1 MRILSLGFP
10 LPGPAVDNHTLV
22 SAPTFF
28 DYDALVVD
36 PNALSQ
42 LIEEVLAG
50 STEHRTRSGEPVA
63 AIPDDCSSIA
73 LAELLRDRRDE
84 TARLIARGGLVVC
97 LAFPNVSHAVPEF
110 AGCDRYCWLPAPP
123 GLAYREPLLR
133 RGYGAQ
139 LAPAEV
145 EHPFSGFIEQFRT
158 TLTYQAYFDDET
170 PGFAEIGAVFAR
182 SAGGAAV
189 SVELRLDR
197 GRIVFLPPPTR
208 PLAGDQRYEF
218 SGALQEAVGLALN
231 PPASLQ

>member
-10 LPGPAVDNHTLV
+10 LPGPSVDNHTFV

-28 DYDALVVD
+28 DYDAIVVD

-42 LIEEVLAG
+42 LIVEVLGG
-50 STEHRTRSGEPVA
+50 SAEHRTRSGELVTIEA
-63 AIPDDCSSIA
+63 DDHATIA
-73 LAELLRDRRDE
+73 LAHLLRDRRDE
-84 TARLIARGGLVVC
+84 TGRLIARGGLVVC
-97 LAFPNVSHAVPEF
+97 LAYPNAGHAVPGF
-110 AGCDRYCWLPAPP
+110 ADCDRYCWLPAPP

-133 RGYGAQ
+133 RGYGTQ

-145 EHPFSGFIEQFRT
+145 EHPFSRFIEQFRA
-158 TLTYQAYFDDET
+158 TLAYQAYFDDET
-170 PGFAEIGAVFAR
+170 PGFADAGSVFAR

-189 SVELRLDR
+189 GVELRLDR
-197 GRIVFLPPPTR
+197 GRAVFLPPPAR

-218 SGALQEAVGLALN
+218 SDALQEAIGLALG